1 MYIIT
6 KYLKLFFFLPFSHL
20 GAIRSE
26 SVSVSRQTIK
36 DIPREKRAQ
45 WRKDMKN
52 AAFKDESV
60 NLVKQ
65 KM

>member
-1 MYIIT
+1 V
-6 KYLKLFFFLPFSHL
+6 
-20 GAIRSE
+20 AIRSE

-45 WRKDMKN
+45 WRKDMKI
-52 AAFKDESV
+52 AASNDESV
-60 NLVKQ
+60 NLAKQ